1 MHLVR
6 RIALAVA
13 ACAALGL
20 APLVADTDGL
30 GLDVSPG
37 KLEISIPAG
46 QTYNIPITIRNTS
59 ESTTHVQ
66 ATMVDFGL
74 SQSGSLKFD
83 KVGTR
88 RYSLMKW
95 ASIRPREFD
104 TPSGTSQQVQLTLQ
118 IPKDEHLNGEYA
130 GIVFFQTRPTRGQR
144 GMLFAA
150 RIGSK
155 IYETIPGT
163 VKIAGSV
170 AKMKA
175 FEGENGEKYRVLFRN
190 TGNAHVYARGNVQV
204 KHNGVVIEQ
213 IAMPDDMLVE
223 RGQERLVEVTGK
235 RLESGSYQAE
245 ALMDYGGSEDTG
257 GAIAFTVP

>member
-1 MHLVR
+1 M
-6 RIALAVA
+6 
-13 ACAALGL
+13 
-20 APLVADTDGL
+20 PLVANTDGL
-30 GLDVSPG
+30 GLNVSPG

-46 QTYNIPITIRNTS
+46 QTYNIPITIQNTS

-74 SQSGSLKFD
+74 SETGSLKFD

-88 RYSLMKW
+88 EYSLMKW

-118 IPKDEHLNGEYA
+118 IPKDARLSGEYA

-150 RIGSK
+150 RIGAK

-163 VKIAGSV
+163 VKIAGAV
-170 AKMKA
+170 VKMKA
-175 FEGENGEKYRVLFRN
+175 LVGENGEKYRVLFRN
-190 TGNAHVYARGNVQV
+190 TGNAHVYASGSIQV
-204 KHNGVVIEQ
+204 KRNGVVVEQ
-213 IAMPDDMLVE
+213 IPMPDDMLVE
-223 RGQERLVEVTGK
+223 RGQERLIELTGK
-235 RLESGSYQAE
+235 RLESGSYQAD
-245 ALMDYGGSEDTG
+245 ALVDYGGSEDTG
-257 GAIAFTVP
+257 GAIAFAVP